1 MKQLDIYSDI
11 FRGLSFPLCNT
22 RRGDE
27 TFYNSGILSSTSCFY
42 NYCDILRPF
51 CWWRAVYNSAI
62 YIYFMDAIGYFW
74 NSNFWVFEFCFKI

>member
-27 TFYNSGILSSTSCFY
+27 TFYNSGIFSLAVFY
-42 NYCDILRPF
+42 SQFNFFGLY
-51 CWWRAVYNSAI
+51 CWWRAIYNSAI

-74 NSNFWVFEFCFKI
+74 NSNFWVFEFCFEI